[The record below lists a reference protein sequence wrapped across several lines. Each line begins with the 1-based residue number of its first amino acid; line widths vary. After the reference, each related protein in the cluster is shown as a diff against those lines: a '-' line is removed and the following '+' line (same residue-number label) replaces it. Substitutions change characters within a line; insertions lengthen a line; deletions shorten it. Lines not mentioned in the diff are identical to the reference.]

1 MALDIQTTNNLLKI
15 KKKPTVRRGL
25 SNTIINFFFFLFT
38 RVRMCSDAHECIF
51 FSYEIINNDD
61 DDDKK
66 EKSMEIFR
74 RKQIEKKNGEN
85 LKSDFYLFF
94 IRGSDKN

>member
-1 MALDIQTTNNLLKI
+1 M
-15 KKKPTVRRGL
+15 
-25 SNTIINFFFFLFT
+25 
-38 RVRMCSDAHECIF
+38 HF

-94 IRGSDKN
+94 IRGSDKNWKRLLWLLLQNDFVNYFGIVRFLFVAID